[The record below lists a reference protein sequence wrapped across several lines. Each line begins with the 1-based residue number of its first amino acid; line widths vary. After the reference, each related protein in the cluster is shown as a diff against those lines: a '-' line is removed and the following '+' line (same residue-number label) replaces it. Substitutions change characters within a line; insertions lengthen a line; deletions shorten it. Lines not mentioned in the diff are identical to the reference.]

1 MICYKCGQEVGNAK
15 RCPNCG
21 ADLSVFLKVR
31 HLMRCDIR
39 CRIVRIYIY
48 RNGICVIYGCIF
60 YFYLYGK
67 TVCIPNRD
75 KFCLYRTLIDRI
87 GFSGN
92 IAILRLCNG
101 NLLNRRLKFRCIHI
115 SPISRLCFIV
125 SIKKQRALCRAAC
138 SATEIRL
145 GMQP

>member
-1 MICYKCGQEVGNAK
+1 MCNFQILHRNLDGCLISACDRSSSCSCNRY
-15 RCPNCG
+15 
-21 ADLSVFLKVR
+21 LI
-31 HLMRCDIR
+31 RCDIR
-39 CRIVRIYIY
+39 CRIFWIYIY
-48 RNGICVIYGCIF
+48 CNGICIIYGCIF

-67 TVCIPNRD
+67 TVCIPYRD

-87 GFSGN
+87 GFSCN

-125 SIKKQRALCRAAC
+125 SVKKQRALCRAAC
-138 SATEIRL
+138 SATDIRL